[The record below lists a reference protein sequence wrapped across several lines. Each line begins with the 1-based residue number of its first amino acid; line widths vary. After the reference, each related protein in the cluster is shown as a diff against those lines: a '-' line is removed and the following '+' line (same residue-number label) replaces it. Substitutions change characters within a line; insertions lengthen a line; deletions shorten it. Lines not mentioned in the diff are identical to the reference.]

1 MSLAAFNPNDSLGDG
16 NGQGQEG
23 EEHDLLGRGRGS
35 SAGAKRP
42 LQAQGAPSG
51 LRTSADGGTG
61 GEGADDDDG
70 EVKLKTSADAEATL
84 GLKVNGP
91 KKRRTF
97 NEAVLTNRDGLLRI
111 YQDFPTACPFRGR
124 GHEAADAKKL
134 MARYREWAFQLYP
147 GLAFPDML
155 ARCEVLG
162 TKAQVRAC
170 VYACVCVPLSSS
182 H

>member
-84 GLKVNGP
+84 GLKVP